1 MEASGSLVYAWLG
14 RGEEARVS
22 SSIGPDIADC
32 CCVVEDGNAAI
43 VGRGDV

>member
-22 SSIGPDIADC
+22 SSIGADIVDC
-32 CCVVEDGNAAI
+32 CCVVEDVNTAVI
-43 VGRGDV
+43 GRGDV